1 MPADDKPA
9 PKPKKYSW
17 SHSKGRIYCCASE
30 KSTCNVAKLWEV
42 SATSPFHDSDLRRAT
57 SEISAIVAAA
67 GKTNRDPGRELRLIQ
82 IEGRHLLAWVH
93 DDLVSPNNDP
103 RLVRKMLK
111 LKGR

>member
-1 MPADDKPA
+1 MPADDETETT
-9 PKPKKYSW
+9 PKKYSW
-17 SHSKGRIYCCASE
+17 SWKNGKMNCCASE

-42 SATSPFHDSDLRRAT
+42 NALSQFHSAEIQQAT
-57 SEISAIVAAA
+57 KEINAILAAA
-67 GKTNRDPGRELRLIQ
+67 RRTNRTPGRELSFVQ

-103 RLVRKMLK
+103 RVVRKMLK